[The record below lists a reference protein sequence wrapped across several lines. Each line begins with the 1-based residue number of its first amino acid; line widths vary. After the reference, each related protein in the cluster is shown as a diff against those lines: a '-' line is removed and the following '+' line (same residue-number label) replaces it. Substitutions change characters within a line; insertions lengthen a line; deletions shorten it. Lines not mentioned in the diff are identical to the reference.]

1 MNSYLGLKGLGDGR
15 ERGGQQGASERNV
28 RAGVWSRG
36 RGRERSGRT
45 QGGCQRRIDRHGL
58 YAGGCVS
65 VGALEFVT
73 TERVCATV
81 SGMATM
87 NIVNLGKLLTD
98 YKAFM
103 ALDSLG
109 RVVTR
114 QGADNI
120 ATGKLL

>member
-1 MNSYLGLKGLGDGR
+1 
-15 ERGGQQGASERNV
+15 
-28 RAGVWSRG
+28 
-36 RGRERSGRT
+36 
-45 QGGCQRRIDRHGL
+45 
-58 YAGGCVS
+58 
-65 VGALEFVT
+65 
-73 TERVCATV
+73 
-81 SGMATM
+81 MATM

-98 YKAFM
+98 YQAFM